1 MPLAP
6 LPRLKKEQLTEGMEP
21 PAHISYQITIAANL
35 MAFGS
40 SASNVKRFG
49 IKTRE
54 WRVLGCITQVGP
66 ATASDIVR
74 LVHQDKG
81 SISRAVTGLERE
93 GLVGKIPN
101 HAHKNSPYI
110 WLTEKGRK
118 LVDRIYPVFIQ
129 QAELFTDVLSDR
141 EQRELCRLLDKLK
154 DHVERVR
161 IEQGI

>member
-6 LPRLKKEQLTEGMEP
+6 LPRLKKAQLTEGMDP
-21 PAHISYQITIAANL
+21 PAHISYQITIVTNL

-54 WRVLGCITQVGP
+54 WRVLACLTQVGP

-74 LVHQDKG
+74 LMHQDKG
-81 SISRAVTGLERE
+81 SVSRAITGLERD
-93 GLVGKIPN
+93 GLVGRIPN

-110 WLTEKGRK
+110 WLTQKGRK

-129 QAELFTDVLSDR
+129 QAEMFTDVLSGR
-141 EQRELCRLLDKLK
+141 EKAELCRLLDKLK

-161 IEQGI
+161 VEQGI

>member
-1 MPLAP
+1 MRLAP
-6 LPRLKKEQLTEGMEP
+6 LPKVRKEQLTEGMDP
-21 PAHISYQITIAANL
+21 PAHISYQITVAANL

-40 SASNVKRFG
+40 SVSNVKRFG

-54 WRVLGCITQVGP
+54 WRVLGCLTQVGP

-74 LVHQDKG
+74 LIQQDKG
-81 SISRAVTGLERE
+81 SVSRAITGLERE

-110 WLTEKGRK
+110 WLTDKGRK

-129 QAELFTDVLSDR
+129 QAELFTDVLTGQ
-141 EQRELCRLLDKLK
+141 EKVELCRLLDKLK

>member
-6 LPRLKKEQLTEGMEP
+6 LPKLKKEQLTEGMDP
-21 PAHISYQITIAANL
+21 PAHISYQITIVTNL

-54 WRVLGCITQVGP
+54 WRVLACLTQVGP

-74 LVHQDKG
+74 LMHQDKG
-81 SISRAVTGLERE
+81 SVSRAITGLGRD
-93 GLVGKIPN
+93 GLIDRIPN

-110 WLTEKGRK
+110 WLTQKGRR

-129 QAELFTDVLSDR
+129 QAEMFTDVLSDG
-141 EQRELCRLLDKLK
+141 EKAELCRLLDKLK
-154 DHVERVR
+154 DHVEQVRV
-161 IEQGI
+161 EQGI